1 MRTSSKAFVTV
12 VLGLCLAA
20 FASAVLAADQPA
32 AADASYLQSFDKWKA
47 ELVDD
52 LKQNWLPLAGLFW
65 LKPGENKFG
74 SDAKND
80 IVFPKGPAHAGS
92 FTLQSK
98 DVSVRFEPG
107 VQVTVSSKPFTA
119 SKLEP
124 DVSGHATVL
133 EMGSLR
139 FHVIVRGERIGIRLK
154 DTESDAARGFRGLD
168 FFPVSMNYRL
178 TAKFEPSQGKKTV
191 DVPNV
196 LGDVAPTPVAGTVV
210 FTING
215 QELRLSDLGG
225 DPANG
230 LFFVFSPDQQDRDLP
245 WRAVSGDR
253 AGSERNGR
261 AGLQPRAQSALR
273 GNSLC
278 HLPRGAERKPLG
290 GGDTSGR
297 EVQPQ
302 ARPLSAPFTQMR
314 EPRRTRRNTKAYE
327 QTNATSELG
336 GWPCLSRLVYSR
348 GWPVQ
353 ALLGRGL

>member
-32 AADASYLQSFDKWKA
+32 AADASYLESFDKWKA

-119 SKLEP
+119 SKLES

-139 FHVIVRGERIGIRLK
+139 FYVIVRGERIGIRLK

-168 FFPVSMNYRL
+168 FFPVSMNYRV
-178 TAKFEPSQGKKTV
+178 TAKFEPSQGTKTV

-196 LGDVAPTPVAGTVV
+196 LGDVAPTPVVGTVV

-230 LFFVFSPDQQDRDLP
+230 LFFVFSDPTSKTETYPGGRFLETEPVVNGTVVLDFN
-245 WRAVSGDR
+245 RAYNPPCAVTPYATCPVAPKENR
-253 AGSERNGR
+253 LAVAIPAGEKYN
-261 AGLQPRAQSALR
+261 
-273 GNSLC
+273 
-278 HLPRGAERKPLG
+278 HKLG
-290 GGDTSGR
+290 H
-297 EVQPQ
+297 
-302 ARPLSAPFTQMR
+302 
-314 EPRRTRRNTKAYE
+314 
-327 QTNATSELG
+327 
-336 GWPCLSRLVYSR
+336 
-348 GWPVQ
+348 
-353 ALLGRGL
+353 

>member
-12 VLGLCLAA
+12 VLGLCLAV

-32 AADASYLQSFDKWKA
+32 AADASYLQSFDKWKT
-47 ELVDD
+47 ELMDD

-92 FTLQSK
+92 FTRQSK

-119 SKLEP
+119 SKLES

-139 FHVIVRGERIGIRLK
+139 FYVIVRGERIGIRLK

-168 FFPVSMNYRL
+168 FFPVSMNYRV

-191 DVPNV
+191 NVPNV
-196 LGDVAPTPVAGTVV
+196 LGDVAPTPLAGTVV

-230 LFFVFSPDQQDRDLP
+230 LFFVFNDPTSKTETYPGGRFLETEPVVNGTVVLDFN
-245 WRAVSGDR
+245 RAHNPPCAVTPYATCPLAPKENR
-253 AGSERNGR
+253 LAVAIPAGEKYN
-261 AGLQPRAQSALR
+261 
-273 GNSLC
+273 
-278 HLPRGAERKPLG
+278 HKLG
-290 GGDTSGR
+290 H
-297 EVQPQ
+297 
-302 ARPLSAPFTQMR
+302 
-314 EPRRTRRNTKAYE
+314 
-327 QTNATSELG
+327 
-336 GWPCLSRLVYSR
+336 
-348 GWPVQ
+348 
-353 ALLGRGL
+353 